1 MANKET
7 VFDQIKGLTPVD
19 PEALA
24 DFEREMIENVI
35 PEITEALEERQ
46 LLAEESRIRELEV
59 LFEKD
64 K

>member
-7 VFDQIKGLTPVD
+7 VFDQIKGLTSVD

-35 PEITEALEERQ
+35 PEITEALEERR

>member
-7 VFDQIKGLTPVD
+7 VFDQIKGLTAVD

>member
-7 VFDQIKGLTPVD
+7 IFDQIKGLTPID
-19 PEALA
+19 PEDVA
-24 DFEREMIENVI
+24 DFQREMIDNVI
-35 PEITEALEERQ
+35 PAITEALEERR